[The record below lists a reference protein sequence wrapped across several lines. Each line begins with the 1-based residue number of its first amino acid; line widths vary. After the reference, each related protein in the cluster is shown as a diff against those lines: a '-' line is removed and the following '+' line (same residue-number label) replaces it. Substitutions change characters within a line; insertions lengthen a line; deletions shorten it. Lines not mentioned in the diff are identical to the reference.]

1 MAGNTLER
9 AKKWEALRGGRKID
23 AWIRVGKEGEC
34 AKGEVVDE
42 VMHLCPGQ

>member
-23 AWIRVGKEGEC
+23 AWIRVGKEGE
-34 AKGEVVDE
+34 VVDE